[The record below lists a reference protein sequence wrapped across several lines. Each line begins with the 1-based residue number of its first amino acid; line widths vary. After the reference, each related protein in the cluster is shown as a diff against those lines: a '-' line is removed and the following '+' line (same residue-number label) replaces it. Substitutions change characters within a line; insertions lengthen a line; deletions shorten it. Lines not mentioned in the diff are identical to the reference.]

1 MNPDFRQIRETMVEQ
16 QVRPW
21 EVLDPRVLETINTVP
36 REAFVAEAHRALAY
50 MDMELPLGNGDFMMK
65 PVVEGRALQALLPQA
80 GESVLEIGTGSG
92 YLTACLARL
101 SRDVVS
107 LEIDPALAQAA
118 QARLAAQGV
127 ANATVHAADAFGWT
141 PERTFDAICVTGA
154 VAVVPEAFR
163 RWLAPGG
170 RLFIVRGESP
180 AMDAIRVNADGG
192 IESLFETDLQYLVGA
207 EPVPAFTL

>member
-107 LEIDPALAQAA
+107 LEIDPTLAQAA

-180 AMDAIRVNADGG
+180 AMEAIRVNADGG